1 MKPSIARAIALKTL
15 EGGITPFLLGGT
27 GVGKSAVVL
36 DIANELAGN
45 RKLSVDNLAPN
56 SKEFGFIDFRLSLLE
71 SVDLGG
77 LPYLDKDNNQKRAF
91 LGNLPTKGEGLL
103 FLDEFAQ
110 AHPSVQTLAGQ
121 LIKEKRLGE
130 YVLPEGWKVVCA
142 GNRSSD
148 RASSNK
154 IPSHVVGRVSLI
166 EFEHDFNDW
175 SKWATSHGVDS
186 RVMGYLNYQPQAL
199 NDFDSKEL
207 GSQPSPRTW
216 TNLSD
221 VLKTNPDESI
231 IQELVKSFV
240 GEVQAIEFKNFLLL
254 MNDIP
259 NLTEIVEGRC
269 KQTIEDVGLCFA
281 TATALID
288 VVTNANDKKVFT
300 YFENALDFFKECY
313 PTPEFSIFF
322 VRQCTEKRSELIDT
336 DSYSA
341 FKLANRDLE
350 Y

>member
-36 DIANELAGN
+36 DIAKELAKD
-45 RKLSVDNLAPN
+45 RELSIDNLEPN
-56 SKEFGFIDFRLSLLE
+56 SKQYGFIDFRLSLLE

-77 LPYLDKDNNQKRAF
+77 LPYLDKNNNQRRAF
-91 LGNLPTKGEGLL
+91 LGNLPKKGEGLL

-166 EFEHDFNDW
+166 EFDHDFNDW
-175 SKWATSHGVDS
+175 SKWANANGVHAQ
-186 RVMGYLNYQPQAL
+186 VLGYLSFQPQAL
-199 NDFDSKEL
+199 NEFDSKVL

-269 KQTIEDVGLCFA
+269 EYVLEDVGLCFA
-281 TATALID
+281 TAIALVD
-288 VVTNANDKKVFT
+288 VIKGADNKKVFT
-300 YFENALDFFKECY
+300 YFENSIEFFKKCF
-313 PTPEFSIFF
+313 PSPEFSIFF
-322 VRQCTEKRSELIDT
+322 VRQCIEHRKELVETDT
-336 DSYSA
+336 YSA
-341 FKLANRDLE
+341 FKLANKDLE